1 MKLIDLLIK
10 SLREGLFPPVCLKCR
25 QTYRISMKRHEEA
38 LARYAKPQVNTDPN
52 AFFRGLI
59 TAYLCSPCQAG
70 FQAVEAPLCPQ
81 CGVMFKSR
89 QGGDHA
95 CGRCIQDEPYFSKAR
110 AFGVYNETLKDLIY
124 CFKYQGKVQLARPFA
139 FFLFFLFMRDWDAR
153 AIDIIAPIPLHWRR
167 MYQRGYNQAYLTI
180 HKWRRM
186 ARSFEVNPDRLRI
199 EPEILVRRHHTASQV
214 GMSIQ
219 ERRINIKNA
228 FEVKTPEKIKDK
240 HILLIDDVLTTG
252 ATADACAR
260 VLING
265 GARRVDILTL
275 ARAVKRR

>member
-1 MKLIDLLIK
+1 MKFIDLLIK

-25 QTYRISMKRHEEA
+25 QTYRISIERHEEA
-38 LARYAKPQVNTDPN
+38 LARYAQPQINTDPY
-52 AFFRGLI
+52 AFFRSLI
-59 TAYLCSPCQAG
+59 TAYLCPPCQAG
-70 FQAVEAPLCPQ
+70 FLAVESPFCPR

-89 QGGDHA
+89 QGTNHV
-95 CGRCIQDEPYFSKAR
+95 CGRCLQDEPSFSKAR

-124 CFKYQGKVQLARPFA
+124 CFKYHGKVQLARPFA
-139 FFLFFLFMRDWDAR
+139 FFLFFLFVRDWEPR

-167 MYQRGYNQAYLTI
+167 MYQRGYNQAYLI
-180 HKWRRM
+180 IRKWRRM
-186 ARSFEVNPDRLRI
+186 ARAFEVHPDRLQI
-199 EPEILVRRHHTASQV
+199 EPEVLVRRRHTASQV

-219 ERRINIKNA
+219 ERRKNIKNA
-228 FEVKTPEKIKDK
+228 FEVKGPEKIKGK
-240 HILLIDDVLTTG
+240 RILLIDDVLTTG

-260 VLING
+260 VLIKG